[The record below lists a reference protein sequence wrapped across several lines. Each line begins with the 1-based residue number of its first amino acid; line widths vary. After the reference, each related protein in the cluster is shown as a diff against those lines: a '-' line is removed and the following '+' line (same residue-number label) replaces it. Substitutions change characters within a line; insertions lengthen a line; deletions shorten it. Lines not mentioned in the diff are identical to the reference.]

1 MEFPAAALADARA
14 YNGAGGRTKG
24 LFDLRRRAVD
34 PALPL
39 KDSLMRLFR
48 PFVALLA
55 VAIGGAARADDA
67 PGTIRATIE
76 SVSADNL
83 TLNVRTRAGEDRV
96 VRLKDP
102 HTVNAA
108 IPASLADIKPGSYIG
123 TAALPGPDGA
133 LKAIEVHIFPE
144 SARGAG
150 EGFRPF
156 DLGANSTMTNGAVS
170 ARVEAADGPK
180 LTVAYKGGEQTILID
195 AKTPI
200 ITFVPGA
207 LSDLAPGAS
216 VSVRGAVKA
225 PDGAYEATRLLVG
238 KDGMKLPL

>member
-1 MEFPAAALADARA
+1 
-14 YNGAGGRTKG
+14 
-24 LFDLRRRAVD
+24 
-34 PALPL
+34 
-39 KDSLMRLFR
+39 MRLFR

-55 VAIGGAARADDA
+55 VAIGGAASADDA

>member
-1 MEFPAAALADARA
+1 MRLLPSCVAAVALA
-14 YNGAGGRTKG
+14 
-24 LFDLRRRAVD
+24 V
-34 PALPL
+34 
-39 KDSLMRLFR
+39 
-48 PFVALLA
+48 
-55 VAIGGAARADDA
+55 GGAAIADDA
-67 PGTIRATIE
+67 PVTIRATIE
-76 SVSADNL
+76 SVSPDNL
-83 TLNVRTRAGEDRV
+83 TLNVRTRAGEERV
-96 VRLKDP
+96 VRLTDP

-123 TAALPGPDGA
+123 TAALPGPDGT

-144 SARGAG
+144 SARGSG

-156 DLGANSTMTNGAVS
+156 DLGATSTMTNGAVS

-180 LTVAYKGGEQTILID
+180 LTVTYKGGEQTILID

-216 VSVRGAVKA
+216 VSLRGAVKA
-225 PDGAYEATRLLVG
+225 PDGAYEATRVLVG

>member
-1 MEFPAAALADARA
+1 MLAIRSLMA
-14 YNGAGGRTKG
+14 TI
-24 LFDLRRRAVD
+24 LLL
-34 PALPL
+34 LPL
-39 KDSLMRLFR
+39 
-48 PFVALLA
+48 
-55 VAIGGAARADDA
+55 AAQAQEA
-67 PGTIRATIE
+67 PPVTIRATIQT
-76 SVSADNL
+76 VSPDNL
-83 TLNVRTRAGEDRV
+83 TLNVRTREGEDRI

-123 TAALPGPDGA
+123 TAATPGPDGA
-133 LKAIEVHIFPE
+133 LKAVEVHIFPE

-156 DLGANSTMTNGAVS
+156 DLGPGSTMTNGAVS

-195 AKTPI
+195 PATPI

-207 LSDLAPGAS
+207 LNDLKPGAS
-216 VSVRGAVKA
+216 ISVRGAVKA
-225 PDGAYEATRLLVG
+225 ADGAYEATRILVG
-238 KDGMKLPL
+238 KDGMKLPM

>member
-1 MEFPAAALADARA
+1 MRLLRPSVAMLALAI
-14 YNGAGGRTKG
+14 
-24 LFDLRRRAVD
+24 V
-34 PALPL
+34 
-39 KDSLMRLFR
+39 
-48 PFVALLA
+48 
-55 VAIGGAARADDA
+55 GAARADDA
-67 PGTIRATIE
+67 PPVTIRATIE
-76 SVSADNL
+76 SVSPDSL
-83 TLNVRTRAGEDRV
+83 TLNVRTRAGEQRV

-123 TAALPGPDGA
+123 TAAVPDADGA

-144 SARGAG
+144 SARGSG
-150 EGFRPF
+150 DGFRPF

-170 ARVEAADGPK
+170 ARVEAADGPR

-207 LSDLAPGAS
+207 LSDLTPGAS
-216 VSVRGAVKA
+216 ISVRGAVEA
-225 PDGAYEATRLLVG
+225 ADGAFEATRLLVG